1 MTCIL
6 IELDNFCLQVLDHAI
21 LLLYRRLPACSDA
34 WNWLGWGAGAGSETA
49 SQQLQPSNKLQ
60 PATSP
65 QAAAIKLPERETRPQ
80 AAAIKLRER
89 ETAAAYPPAAGCRT
103 AGLIRQ
109 PKSAHPAAYPPAEQ
123 GIRLCHYQVHRYN
136 KDGGELNQGGRH
148 RYV

>member
-34 WNWLGWGAGAGSETA
+34 WNWLGWAGAGSETA

-60 PATSP
+60 PATS
-65 QAAAIKLPERETRPQ
+65 PQ

>member
-65 QAAAIKLPERETRPQ
+65 QAAAIKLPERET
-80 AAAIKLRER
+80 
-89 ETAAAYPPAAGCRT
+89 AAAYPPVAGCRT